1 MFGLRP
7 LNPDIVP
14 VNVVDVSSFRV
25 PTVPGVN
32 AIFAADVPLN
42 SIVPPLMVPAT
53 AATLPSM
60 SRSAPSP
67 FDTNVPV
74 VPILLLRMRNSLPL
88 FACSVPEFTAVTP
101 EMMLTPVPATVSI
114 RLPAPIDSLPP
125 VIFALERST

>member
-1 MFGLRP
+1 M
-7 LNPDIVP
+7 
-14 VNVVDVSSFRV
+14 
-25 PTVPGVN
+25 PGVK

-74 VPILLLRMRNSLPL
+74 VPILLPRMRNSLPL
-88 FACSVPEFTAVTP
+88 FACSVPEFTAATP
-101 EMMLTPVPATVSI
+101 EMMLDTGAGDAFDKAAGPNRQPASGNLRAREVYVSA
-114 RLPAPIDSLPP
+114 AP
-125 VIFALERST
+125 